1 MQKIRDLMMK
11 CGLSEEAA
19 DNVCQSI
26 TEHISSCRA
35 TLEEDYNTRA
45 EAAKRICVEET
56 EAHKLELGR
65 RLQIFCEANH
75 AKIESIVA
83 KQSSQREG
91 QATGTLETIKSLL
104 EGITIADDTGV
115 KAQLQQLQEQ
125 NQKLQQKLNEAVKQA
140 NNQTQLASRVLKRN
154 RVLESKNANIE
165 DEETTAPRRHTVLG
179 ESTEEE
185 PAPRATRRIDQ
196 SRQRGTPTTTRRTI
210 AENVDRREPV
220 DDRNGNTTRQSSP
233 MNSRVMT
240 PAQIAESIEEDAR

>member
-19 DNVCQSI
+19 ENICTAI
-26 TEHISSCRA
+26 TEHVSSFRT
-35 TLEEDYNTRA
+35 TLEEEYNTRA

-75 AKIESIVA
+75 AKIEAIIA

-104 EGITIADDTGV
+104 EGITIADDTGI

-125 NQKLQQKLNEAVKQA
+125 NQKLQQKLNEAIKQA
-140 NNQTQLASRVLKRN
+140 NTQSQLASRVLKRN
-154 RVLESKNANIE
+154 RMLESKHASLE
-165 DEETTAPRRHTVLG
+165 SEETTAPRRHTVLG
-179 ESTEEE
+179 EGNDDE
-185 PAPRATRRIDQ
+185 PAPRTTRRIDQ
-196 SRQRGTPTTTRRTI
+196 SRQRGTPTTTRRTL
-210 AENVDRREPV
+210 AENVDRRESV
-220 DDRNGNTTRQSSP
+220 DDRNGNTVRQDRP
-233 MNSRVMT
+233 MNSRALT

>member
-19 DNVCQSI
+19 DNVCQAI
-26 TEHISSCRA
+26 TEHITSCRT
-35 TLEEDYNTRA
+35 TLEEEYNTRA

-75 AKIESIVA
+75 AKIESIIA
-83 KQSSQREG
+83 KQSGQREG

-104 EGITIADDTGV
+104 EGITIADDTGI

-125 NQKLQQKLNEAVKQA
+125 NQKLQQKLNEAIKQA

-154 RVLESKNANIE
+154 RVLESKHASIE
-165 DEETTAPRRHTVLG
+165 NDETPRRHTVLG
-179 ESTEEE
+179 EGVDEE
-185 PAPRATRRIDQ
+185 PAPRTTRRIDQ
-196 SRQRGTPTTTRRTI
+196 SRQRGTPTTTRRTL
-210 AENVDRREPV
+210 AENVDRREPT
-220 DDRNGNTTRQSSP
+220 DDRNGNTIRQERP

-240 PAQIAESIEEDAR
+240 PAQIAESIEEDGR